1 MQTLVIYDISDDKK
15 REKLREHLLNYGLKR
30 IQYSGLLGN
39 IETNDR
45 LILVNEVGGFI
56 SSETD
61 SIYVVPLCDRCA
73 RLCKIISH
81 SGTLEIQDR
90 KVEYVG

>member
-15 REKLREHLLNYGLKR
+15 RQKLREHLLNYGLR
-30 IQYSGLLGN
+30 GIQYSGLLGSV
-39 IETNDR
+39 ETNDR
-45 LILVNEVGGFI
+45 LILVNEVGKFI

-73 RLCKIISH
+73 RLCKIVSR
-81 SGTLEIQDR
+81 SGALEIYDR